1 MPLTS
6 SLEILPFTEEHHM
19 VREVVRTLVDTKI
32 GPRALHVD
40 ETHEF
45 PMQAMQELAELDL
58 LGVYV
63 PEQYGGTELDFT
75 TYYIIMEEL
84 ARGCGSTAL
93 TYTAHSGLCITPLL
107 AHGTHEQKQKY
118 LPPLC
123 SGQHIGCFGLTEPQ
137 SGSDSGAAET
147 RATHDGDSWVL
158 RGSKMW
164 ITNGDHAQTMVCVAK
179 TDPTQPRSKGL
190 SAFIVEMDWPGVS
203 VPKIEDKL
211 GLRGSSTAQIFLDDV
226 RVPQENL
233 LGVLDNGFG
242 GFMKTLEAGRIAI
255 AAMACGLAAA
265 ALERAARYAT
275 QRETF
280 GLPLIQHQTIG
291 NYLAEMATK
300 LDAARLLTYRASFLK
315 DAGKPFAKEASMAK
329 YFASEAAMEICER
342 AIQIHGGY
350 GYVREFEVERI
361 WRDAKLCTIGEG
373 TTEVQQ
379 MIIARALAKELG
391 A

>member
-1 MPLTS
+1 MALTS
-6 SLEILPFTEEHHM
+6 SLDVFPFTDEHQM
-19 VREVVRTLVDTKI
+19 VRDVVRSLVDSKI
-32 GPRALHVD
+32 APRARHID
-40 ETHEF
+40 EAHEF
-45 PMQAMQELAELDL
+45 PLQAMRELAELDL

-63 PEQYGGTELDFT
+63 PEEFGGAGLDYT
-75 TYYIIMEEL
+75 TYYIVMEEL

-93 TYTAHSGLCITPLL
+93 TYTAHTGLCVTPLY
-107 AHGTHEQKQKY
+107 AHGNDAQRRKY
-118 LPPLC
+118 LPQLC
-123 SGQHIGCFGLTEPQ
+123 SGEHIGCFGLTEPQ

-147 RATHDGDSWVL
+147 RAVRDGDSWVL

-179 TDPTQPRSKGL
+179 TDPAQPRGKGL

-226 RVPQENL
+226 RVPAENL
-233 LGVLDNGFG
+233 LGELDNGFG
-242 GFMKTLEAGRIAI
+242 PFMKTLEAGRIAI
-255 AAMACGLAAA
+255 AAMACGLAGA

-280 GLPLIQHQTIG
+280 GQPLIQHQTIG

-315 DAGKPFAKEASMAK
+315 DAGKPFGKEASMAK
-329 YFASEAAMEICER
+329 YFASEAAMEICEK

-350 GYVREFEVERI
+350 GYVREFEV
-361 WRDAKLCTIGEG
+361 
-373 TTEVQQ
+373 
-379 MIIARALAKELG
+379 IARAMAKEL